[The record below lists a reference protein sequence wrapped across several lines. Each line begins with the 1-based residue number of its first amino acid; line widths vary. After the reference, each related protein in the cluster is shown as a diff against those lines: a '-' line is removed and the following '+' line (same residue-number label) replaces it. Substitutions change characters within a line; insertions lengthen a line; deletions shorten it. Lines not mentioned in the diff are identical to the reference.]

1 MTSPI
6 EAERAALERREA
18 QLAEY
23 GQWEATDRIMF
34 GNALAYDV
42 GHPVPV
48 SAVEMYGYDK
58 QGLVKRVATKTEAAK
73 SADETTAEEAP
84 PSAAEDSSQANTGR
98 ASSAKK
104 GS

>member
-6 EAERAALERREA
+6 EAERAALERRQA

-23 GQWEATDRIMF
+23 GQWVAKGPIMF
-34 GNALAYDV
+34 GNALAYDT

-48 SAVEMYGYDK
+48 SAVETYGYDK
-58 QGLVKRVATKTEAAK
+58 QGLVERVATETEANK
-73 SADETTAEEAP
+73 SATETATADAP
-84 PSAAEDSSQANTGR
+84 PSAADDASQPNTGR
-98 ASSAKK
+98 ASAKK